1 MSTYFDEDD
10 RDAPLEQDV
19 DADDEANEILPCPS
33 CGQEV
38 FEDAERCPYC
48 GDWITPGSAGG
59 RLHWVWMIAGVL
71 ALAAFI
77 TVSVL

>member
-1 MSTYFDEDD
+1 MTAYFDEDD
-10 RDAPLEQDV
+10 RDAPLEQDI
-19 DADDEANEILPCPS
+19 DADDDVNEVLPCPS

-48 GDWITPGSAGG
+48 GDWIVPGSG
-59 RLHWVWMIAGVL
+59 RGQLHWVWMIAGIL
-71 ALAAFI
+71 ALIAFI